1 MKRLINILII
11 TITLSLGSC
20 TDLDIL
26 PINIV
31 QDEDIFTE
39 SGMKAYMASLYSRM
53 PVEDFK
59 SGIVPASDGF
69 NHWNCIKMSD
79 CNTGTYT
86 NREINGFVNPARE
99 YWSNGYQVIRYANHL
114 IEQLP
119 NYKNTLS
126 EPKVIQWGAEA
137 HFIRAFT
144 YFELAKRYG
153 GLPLVDKIQRL
164 SEGMETIK
172 TPRSSEKA
180 TFDFILNDLD
190 YAIQNLNARSEN
202 KGRANKHVAAAF
214 KARVALH
221 AGSIARY
228 GTPYTVDGI
237 MLCGIPKE
245 EANNY
250 FKIAFEA
257 AKSIENEYSLYRS
270 GWVTGD
276 KNKQADNYANL
287 FLDEASTETIFSKGY
302 YYPNAVHSWDAVNS
316 PTHMTSTYGDRYNF
330 TLDFV
335 ELFDGLELNEK
346 GELKTIDENGQ
357 YIVYPNLAGPFANA
371 EPRLRGTVLLP
382 GMAFKGTYVDLR
394 RGILK
399 EDIDP
404 DIPIDKFLSE
414 GATTAYS
421 TSAYF
426 KNNVV
431 IATNTANQTPYILT
445 DGTKLNPIGRCGPLG
460 GTANASVTGF
470 HGRKF
475 LVPDLTPSLTA
486 LHKST
491 QSWVELR
498 YAEILLIRAEAAME
512 LFQNG
517 GSISGVDLQQD
528 AFECINAIRDR
539 AGAVKLASKIEL
551 NNSQPIAKGKGQGSY
566 VLAPTRGLQII
577 RIERRKELAMENKLW
592 WDMLR
597 WRTADQEVNNRTWRI
612 CCPFLFASTVD
623 VKDTYYYEGKYIF
636 DCRTDERNTKFTV
649 DVKNYYEPIPESQ
662 ISSNEFIKQNPYY

>member
-1 MKRLINILII
+1 MKRIIYILMI
-11 TITLSLGSC
+11 TITLGFWSC

-26 PINIV
+26 PLNIV

-53 PVEDFK
+53 PIEDFK
-59 SGIVPASDGF
+59 SGIVPASDGY

-86 NREINGFVNPARE
+86 NREINGFLNPARE
-99 YWSNGYQVIRYANHL
+99 YWGNGYQVIRYANNL
-114 IEQLP
+114 IDELP
-119 NYKNTLS
+119 GYINTLG
-126 EPKVIQWGAEA
+126 ETKVNQWVAEA
-137 HFIRAFT
+137 KFIRAFT

-153 GLPLVDKIQRL
+153 GLPLVDKVQGL
-164 SEGMETIK
+164 SEGIDPIK

-180 TFDFILNDLD
+180 TFDFILADLD
-190 YAIQNLNARSEN
+190 YAILNLDAKSEN
-202 KGRANKHVAAAF
+202 EGRVNKHIAAAY
-214 KARVALH
+214 KSRVALH

-228 GTPYTVDGI
+228 ATPYTVDGI
-237 MLCGIPKE
+237 MLCGIPKDD
-245 EANNY
+245 ADYY
-250 FKIAFEA
+250 FKVAFEA
-257 AKSIENEYSLYRS
+257 AKSVENEYSLYRS
-270 GWVTGD
+270 GWVAGD
-276 KNKQADNYANL
+276 KIKQADNYANI
-287 FLDEASTETIFSKGY
+287 FLDGSSPETIFSKGY

-346 GELKTIDENGQ
+346 GELKTLDENGK
-357 YIVYPNLAGPFANA
+357 YIVYPDLDGPFANA

-382 GMAFKGTYVDLR
+382 GMPFKGTYVDLR

-399 EDIDP
+399 ENIDP
-404 DIPIDKFLSE
+404 NIPIDKLLSE
-414 GATTAYS
+414 GATAAYS

-426 KNNVV
+426 KENIVV
-431 IATNTANQTPYILT
+431 STTTANQTPYTLS

-460 GTANASVTGF
+460 GTANACVTGF

-491 QSWVELR
+491 QSWIELR
-498 YAEILLIRAEAAME
+498 YAEVLLIRAEAAIE
-512 LFQNG
+512 LFRNG
-517 GSISGVDLQQD
+517 GSVAGVDLQQD

-539 AGAVKLASKIEL
+539 AGAVKLVSKTEL
-551 NNSQPIAKGKGQGSY
+551 NDDQPIAKGQGQGSY

-612 CCPFLFASTVD
+612 CCPFLFAGTVD
-623 VKDTYYYEGKYIF
+623 IKDTYYYEGKYIF
-636 DCRTDERNTKFTV
+636 DCRTDERNAKFTV
-649 DVKNYYEPIPESQ
+649 GVKNYYEPIPESQ
-662 ISSNEFIKQNPYY
+662 ISSNELLKQNPYY